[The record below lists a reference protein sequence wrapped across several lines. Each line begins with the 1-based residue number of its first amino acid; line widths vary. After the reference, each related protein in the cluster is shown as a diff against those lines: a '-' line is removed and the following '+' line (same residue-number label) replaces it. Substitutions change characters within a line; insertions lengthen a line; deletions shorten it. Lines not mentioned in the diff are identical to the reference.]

1 MPKQKAQGDL
11 VVTGYLL
18 AGVLASLEFKTL
30 FFVQYKDFDKATGD
44 IIDRCIGY
52 EAVLLELQQQY
63 DLEVL
68 VKVDDKPISLCRAK
82 ALYRRVR
89 KHHKLRT
96 QRLNKQST
104 MIEASPLAQV
114 AQQIVLLRGII
125 REGMG
130 TRVTITD
137 PQVIEH
143 AKLLGLRD

>member
-1 MPKQKAQGDL
+1 MPKRKTQGDL

-18 AGVLASLEFKTL
+18 AGVLASFEFKTL
-30 FFVQYKDFDKATGD
+30 FFVQYQGFDKETGET
-44 IIDRCIGY
+44 IDRLIGY
-52 EAVLLELQQQY
+52 QAVLSELQQQY

-89 KHHKLRT
+89 KYHKLRAQQMT
-96 QRLNKQST
+96 KQST
-104 MIEASPLAQV
+104 MLEASPLAQV

-143 AKLLGLRD
+143 AKVLGLRE